1 MTSSFDT
8 GMYATQTR
16 PLTGEKEFHYPQ
28 QDLEKGDILYHLGEP
43 AEQVFCVEEGLLK
56 QTLLL
61 ADGHERII
69 SLAGPGDYIGAL
81 GLPVRYQDSAEAL
94 SPQVRVG
101 CIDVRNLRNLDET
114 LKDTLYLAAGKQLS
128 YLRDALEDSELP
140 VGARLARMFLRLG
153 QRFGNVSDDH
163 VHITLPL
170 THENFASM
178 VGAARETTTAMLSEM
193 RAEGVIHGTR
203 GRYNFDHNVL
213 SDYAVS
219 ASYHY

>member
-1 MTSSFDT
+1 MTSSFET

-16 PLTGEKEFHYPQ
+16 PLTGEKELHYPQ
-28 QDLEKGDILYHLGEP
+28 QDLAKGDILYHLGEP
-43 AEQVFCVEEGLLK
+43 AEHVFRVEEGLLK

-69 SLAGPGDYIGAL
+69 ALAGPGDYIGAL
-81 GLPVRYQDSAEAL
+81 GVPVGYRDSAEAL
-94 SPQVRVG
+94 SPQVRVS
-101 CIDVRNLRNLDET
+101 CIDVRDVRDLDEII
-114 LKDTLYLAAGKQLS
+114 KDILYAAAGRQLS

-193 RAEGVIHGTR
+193 RAEGVINGTR
-203 GRYNFDHNVL
+203 GHYNFDHHVL
-213 SDYAVS
+213 SDYAMN

>member
-8 GMYATQTR
+8 GMYAVHTR
-16 PLTGEKEFHYPQ
+16 PLTGEKEFHFPQ
-28 QDLEKGDILYHLGEP
+28 QDLEKGDILYYLGEP
-43 AEQVFCVEEGLLK
+43 AEQVFCVAEGLLK

-81 GLPVRYQDSAEAL
+81 GSPVRYQDSAEAL
-94 SPQVRVG
+94 SPQVRVA
-101 CIDVRNLRNLDET
+101 CINVRDMRALDDSI
-114 LKDTLYLAAGKQLS
+114 KDMLYVAAGKQLG
-128 YLRDALEDSELP
+128 YVREALEDSELP

-153 QRFGNVSDDH
+153 QRFGNMSDDH

-170 THENFASM
+170 THENFAAM
-178 VGAARETTTAMLSEM
+178 VGAARETTTALLSEM

-203 GRYNFDHNVL
+203 GRYNFDHNLL
-213 SDYAVS
+213 SDYAIN

>member
-1 MTSSFDT
+1 
-8 GMYATQTR
+8 MYATQTR
-16 PLTGEKEFHYPQ
+16 PLTGVKEFHYSQ

-94 SPQVRVG
+94 SPQVRVS
-101 CIDVRNLRNLDET
+101 CIDVRDLRNLDET
-114 LKDTLYLAAGKQLS
+114 LKDTLYVAAGRQLS

>member
-16 PLTGEKEFHYPQ
+16 PLTGEKEFHYLQ

-56 QTLLL
+56 QTILL

-69 SLAGPGDYIGAL
+69 ALAGPGDYIGAL
-81 GLPVRYQDSAEAL
+81 GLPVHYQDSAEAL
-94 SPQVRVG
+94 SPQVRVS
-101 CIDVRNLRNLDET
+101 CIDVRDLRSLDET

-203 GRYNFDHNVL
+203 GRYNFDHNAL
-213 SDYAVS
+213 SDYAVN

>member
-1 MTSSFDT
+1 MTSSFET
-8 GMYATQTR
+8 GMYAVETH
-16 PLTGEKEFHYPQ
+16 PLIGEKEFHYPQ

-43 AEQVFCVEEGLLK
+43 AEQVFCIEEGLLK

-69 SLAGPGDYIGAL
+69 ALAGPGDYIGAL
-81 GLPVRYQDSAEAL
+81 GLPVCYQDSAEAL
-94 SPQVRVG
+94 SPQVRVS
-101 CIDVRNLRNLDET
+101 CIDVRDLLDLDESI
-114 LKDTLYLAAGKQLS
+114 KDTLYIAAGKQLS

-140 VGARLARMFLRLG
+140 VSARLARMFLRLG
-153 QRFGNVSDDH
+153 QRFGNVSDDN
-163 VHITLPL
+163 VNITLPL

-178 VGAARETTTAMLSEM
+178 VGAARETTTALLSEM
-193 RAEGVIHGTR
+193 RSEGVIHGTR

-219 ASYHY
+219 AAYHY

>member
-16 PLTGEKEFHYPQ
+16 PLTGEKEFHYSQ

-43 AEQVFCVEEGLLK
+43 AEQVFCVEVGLLK

-94 SPQVRVG
+94 SPQVRVS
-101 CIDVRNLRNLDET
+101 CIDVRDLRNLDET
-114 LKDTLYLAAGKQLS
+114 LKDTLYVAAGKQLN

-203 GRYNFDHNVL
+203 GRYNFDHNAL
-213 SDYAVS
+213 SDYAVN